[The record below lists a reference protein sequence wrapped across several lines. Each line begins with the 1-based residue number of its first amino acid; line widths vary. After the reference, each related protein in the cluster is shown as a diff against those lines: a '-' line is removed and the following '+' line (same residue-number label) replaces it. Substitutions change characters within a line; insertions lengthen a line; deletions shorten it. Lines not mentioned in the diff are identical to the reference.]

1 MTKFQ
6 EEDILSCP
14 MHEGFVIVSR
24 NMAKTIFEGFLRSVT
39 ADLLIS
45 YDEEIQG
52 KISLLRGQ
60 VAAGRG

>member
-14 MHEGFVIVSR
+14 LHEGFAVVSR
-24 NMAKTIFEGFLRSVT
+24 NMAKAISEGFLKSVT

-45 YDEEIQG
+45 YHEEIQG
-52 KISLLRGQ
+52 NISLLRGQ
-60 VAAGRG
+60 QAPAK

>member
-14 MHEGFVIVSR
+14 MHEGFATVSR
-24 NMAKTIFEGFLRSVT
+24 NMAKAISEGFLSSVKV
-39 ADLLIS
+39 DLLIS

-52 KISLLRGQ
+52 
-60 VAAGRG
+60 AGRG